1 MLRLKSEIW
10 VAALLRRCAAQGQFG
25 AVVHHGADEAGIIY
39 VCINRLNG
47 LYDLLSP
54 PPGPA
59 YDDTGERRF
68 ALHFQTPV
76 DWPTASAVIAKQ
88 RKSDPD
94 LWAVEIE
101 VREGFAGIMIE
112 T

>member
-1 MLRLKSEIW
+1 MTRLKSEIW
-10 VAALLRRCAAQGQFG
+10 VAALLRRCTAQGQFG
-25 AVVHHGADEAGIIY
+25 AVIHHGADDAGIVY

-59 YDDTGERRF
+59 YNEEGERRF
-68 ALHFQTPV
+68 ALHFKTPV
-76 DWPTASAVIAKQ
+76 DWPTINTVIAKQ

-94 LWAVEIE
+94 LWVVEIE
-101 VREGFAGIMIE
+101 LREGFAGILIE